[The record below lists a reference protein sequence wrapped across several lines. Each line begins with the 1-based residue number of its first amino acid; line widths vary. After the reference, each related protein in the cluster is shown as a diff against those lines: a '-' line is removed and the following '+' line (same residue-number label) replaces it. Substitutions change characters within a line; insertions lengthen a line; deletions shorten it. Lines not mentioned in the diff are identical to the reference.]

1 MKKEAAVLLAAL
13 AAASAVFSGGIHT
26 GAVYAKEAV
35 YAKTPAYTGE
45 AVYAKTIA
53 YTEETAYAKEETP
66 TKEEA
71 VYASETIKAEN
82 GQNQE
87 AALASSLQTP
97 HALVME
103 VSTGK
108 ILFEKNADE
117 KLHPASVTKIM
128 TVLLIFEALEQGKL
142 SLEQEVTTSAHAKSM
157 GGSQVFLEE
166 GEVQTVDTLL
176 KCIIIASGNDASVAM
191 AEQIAGSE
199 ESFVAMMNERAAQLG
214 MKNTHFEDCCG
225 LTDSV
230 QHYTSARDVALMSR
244 ELLLHYPQVTEYS
257 GIWMEDITHVTAK
270 GSSPFTL
277 ANTNKLLRAYNGCD
291 GLKTGSTS
299 LAKFCLSATASRGG
313 IRLISTVM
321 TSPDSKVR
329 FAEAG
334 KLLNYGFSRCT
345 LYQDEDMEAL
355 PEIEVRGSLG
365 KTISVA
371 YENDFSYLSTENEDF
386 SQIEKH
392 LEWQEEIA
400 APVKK
405 GDKVGA
411 CIYTLGG
418 RKIGSVAVIAAEDA
432 ERAGYFDWYRELWR
446 LWTVCA

>member
-13 AAASAVFSGGIHT
+13 AAASAVFSGGIQNT
-26 GAVYAKEAV
+26 AVYAEE
-35 YAKTPAYTGE
+35 KTSTM
-45 AVYAKTIA
+45 
-53 YTEETAYAKEETP
+53 EEVLY
-66 TKEEA
+66 
-71 VYASETIKAEN
+71 VSETTKAEN
-82 GQNQE
+82 GQDQE

-108 ILFEKNADE
+108 VLFEKNADE

-128 TVLLIFEALEQGKL
+128 TVLLIFEALDQGKL
-142 SLEQEVTTSAHAKSM
+142 SLEQEVATSAHAKSM

-199 ESFVAMMNERAAQLG
+199 EAFVAMMNERAAQLG
-214 MKNTHFEDCCG
+214 NEKYTFCG
-225 LTDSV
+225 LLRADRFCTALYFCKGCGDDVEGAFAPLSSGDGIFRYMDGGY
-230 QHYTSARDVALMSR
+230 YTRNGKRKQPV
-244 ELLLHYPQVTEYS
+244 Y
-257 GIWMEDITHVTAK
+257 
-270 GSSPFTL
+270 L

-299 LAKFCLSATASRGG
+299 LAKFCLSATASRDG

-334 KLLNYGFSRCT
+334 KLLDYGFSRCT
-345 LYQDEDMEAL
+345 LYQDETMEPL
-355 PEIEVRGSLG
+355 PEVKVRGSLDE
-365 KTISVA
+365 TIDAA
-371 YENDFSYLSTENEDF
+371 YEKSFSYLSTENEDF
-386 SQIEKH
+386 SQIKKH
-392 LEWQEEIA
+392 LEWNSEIT
-400 APVKK
+400 APIKK
-405 GDKVGA
+405 GDKVGS
-411 CIYTLGG
+411 CIYTLGKK
-418 RKIGSVAVIAAEDA
+418 KIGSVAIIAAEDA
-432 ERAGYFDWYRELWR
+432 KKAGYFDWYKKLWR